1 MSQTQHLAPCTALG
15 TTRKP
20 SIDEEE
26 STRVV
31 LLMYRPMMQEAMII
45 DKFCPEYLY
54 KININ

>member
-1 MSQTQHLAPCTALG
+1 MSQTQAPCTALG
-15 TTRKP
+15 TNRKP
-20 SIDEEE
+20 SIDEEG

-45 DKFCPEYLY
+45 DKFCPKKLY